1 MNWNK
6 ELLKKLEK
14 EGKIKTV
21 TIPPRPKNRIQIPK
35 EIGQY
40 KLHIIEVLKRSG
52 LEFKSELKFDD
63 VREFRFDWAIPS
75 LMLAIEYE
83 GIFSEKSG
91 HTTLSGYKK
100 DCDKYNLATMNGWRL
115 LRYTAANYLDIE
127 NDLEKIKNITID
139 FQLVIK

>member
-14 EGKIKTV
+14 EGKIKSV
-21 TIPPRPKNRIQIPK
+21 TIPRDAKNRIKIPK
-35 EIGQY
+35 EIGKY
-40 KLHIIEVLKRSG
+40 KLHIISVLERSG
-52 LEFKSELKFDD
+52 LDFTSELQFDE
-63 VREFRFDWAIPS
+63 VRGFRFDWAIPS

-83 GIFSEKSG
+83 GIFSDKSG

-100 DCDKYNLATMNGWRL
+100 DVIKYNLATLRGWRI

-127 NDLEKIKNITID
+127 QDINNLKN
-139 FQLVIK
+139 LLSK